1 MSENDNGQPATDL
14 DWIDRLR
21 LAFGFLTRLPVGGRG
36 LGAPLASAAP
46 MFPVV
51 GMAVGLAAGVVYVI
65 AHGLG
70 LGPWFAACLAVGAA
84 VIVTGGLHEDGLADV
99 ADGFGGGG
107 DRDAKLAIMRDS
119 RIGSYGVIALVL
131 ALAMRIGALAAIGHP
146 YHVLAVLIA
155 AGAVSRA
162 VVVVAMRMMKRARS
176 DGLGAGAGTPGFEGT
191 VTALAIAGIAA
202 LVLLLPWAWL
212 LALVLGAGAAVI
224 VALLANRQIGGQTGD
239 VLGAIQ
245 QAAEIAVLAAVVM
258 AT

>member
-1 MSENDNGQPATDL
+1 MSENDNGQPDTDL

-36 LGAPLASAAP
+36 STAPLAFAAP

-51 GMAVGLAAGVVYVI
+51 GMAVGLIAGVVYVI

-70 LGPWFAACLAVGAA
+70 LGPWFSACLAVGAA
-84 VIVTGGLHEDGLADV
+84 ILVTGGLHEDGLADV
-99 ADGFGGGG
+99 ADGFGGAA

-131 ALAMRIGALAAIGHP
+131 ALATRIGALAAIGHP

-162 VVVVAMRMMKRARS
+162 LVVVAMRMMARARS
-176 DGLGAGAGTPGFEGT
+176 DGLGAGAGTPGFEGM
-191 VTALAIAGIAA
+191 VTALTIAGIAT

-212 LALVLGAGAAVI
+212 LALVLGAGAATL

>member
-1 MSENDNGQPATDL
+1 MSENDNGQPDTDL

-21 LAFGFLTRLPVGGRG
+21 LAFGFLTRLPVAGRG
-36 LGAPLASAAP
+36 SAAPLALAAP
-46 MFPVV
+46 MFPFV
-51 GMAVGLAAGVVYVI
+51 GMAVGLVAGAVYVI

-84 VIVTGGLHEDGLADV
+84 VLVTGGLHEDGLADV
-99 ADGFGGGG
+99 ADGFGGAA

-119 RIGSYGVIALVL
+119 RIGSFGVIALVL

-162 VVVVAMRMMKRARS
+162 LVVVAMRMMARART
-176 DGLGAGAGTPGFEGT
+176 DGLGAGAGTPGFEAT
-191 VTALAIAGIAA
+191 VTALAIAGIAT

-212 LALVLGAGAAVI
+212 LALVLGAGAATL

-245 QAAEIAVLAAVVM
+245 QAAEIAVLGAVVM

>member
-1 MSENDNGQPATDL
+1 VV
-14 DWIDRLR
+14 
-21 LAFGFLTRLPVGGRG
+21 FLI
-36 LGAPLASAAP
+36 S
-46 MFPVV
+46 
-51 GMAVGLAAGVVYVI
+51 
-65 AHGLG
+65 HGLG
-70 LGPWFAACLAVGAA
+70 LGPWFAACVAVGAA
-84 VIVTGGLHEDGLADV
+84 VIVTGGSHEDGLADV
-99 ADGFGGGG
+99 ASGFGGGG
-107 DRDAKLAIMRDS
+107 DRDAKLSILRDS

-191 VTALAIAGIAA
+191 VTALAIAGIAT

-224 VALLANRQIGGQTGD
+224 VALLAKRQIGGQTGD